1 MARFANKQ
9 IKTDQSLKHLSSD
22 YKLGHRDRV
31 RYAFKTKKGLNETV
45 VKAMSERK
53 REPEWM
59 LKRRL
64 QALDIYDQKP
74 LPTWGG
80 NLKQIDFKDIYYYLE
95 VANQGANTWDDVP
108 DAIKKTFD
116 KIGVPE
122 AERKFLAGVGGQYD
136 STTVYHNLL
145 TRLKKKGVVFLGM
158 DEGLK
163 KYPELVLQYFGK
175 LIPTGDNKLAAL
187 NTAVWSGGSFI
198 YIPKGVEVDLPLQ
211 AYFRINAEKAGQF
224 ERTLIIADEGSK
236 VHYVEGCFIAGTK
249 IRTIHGYLPIES
261 IKVGDQV
268 ASHAGVFRSVY
279 KTQKRRH
286 SGFIYEIGFYG
297 DSTTKLT
304 VTDEHPFLFAKRL
317 KARDRNKKFALKWG
331 KPDELRLKDYLVMP
345 RLKTKSKSSS
355 ITFKISA
362 RRGKSGPRQPLTV
375 KLPLTK
381 ELFKFIGYYLAEGS
395 VDDRGYVR
403 FSLAA
408 DETFMID
415 DVKKLAKLIYPRIN
429 KIHEFGYKDRRGM
442 EVNIS
447 SVELARIMASF
458 GKKANKKALLPEL
471 MTADNGLLTELLKSY
486 FAGDGNYYRK
496 KLQSG
501 FKEVLRMNTVSETLA
516 YQVRDILA
524 KLGIAAFINSRDRRK
539 ESRQMMYTIGVSG
552 DQMAKF
558 GQLVGLKI
566 KNSINNHRRASM
578 FGVDD
583 NYIYLPIKSIKR
595 KKVKGLTV
603 YNFSVDKDESYLAG
617 GVAVHNC
624 SAPQYSSGSL
634 HAAVVEIFVKP
645 GARVQYTTLQN
656 WYKNVFNLVTKRA
669 WVEEEGE
676 MQWIDVNMG
685 SKLTM
690 KYPACILAGRK
701 AKGETLSVALAGAGQ
716 HQDAGAKMTHLAPET
731 TSRII
736 SKSISFDGG
745 RASYRGM
752 VKINKGAVNARSKVV
767 CDALILDEK
776 SRSDTY
782 PTNKIM
788 ENRVTL
794 EHEAT
799 VSKVGEEQLFYLM
812 SRGLEEHEA
821 EAMIVQGFLEP
832 VVKEIPLEYAV
843 EMNRLI
849 ELQMEGSVG

>member
-1 MARFANKQ
+1 MARFAAKK
-9 IKTDQSLKHLSSD
+9 IKTDKKLKSLSQE
-22 YKLGHRDRV
+22 YRLGHHDKIK
-31 RYAFKTKKGLNETV
+31 YAYKAKKGLDQAV
-45 VKAMSERK
+45 VEDLSGRKA
-53 REPEWM
+53 EPEWM

-64 QALDIYDQKP
+64 QALSIYEQKP
-74 LPTWGG
+74 IPTWGG
-80 NLKQIDFKDIYYYLE
+80 DLGQIDFDDIYYYLE
-95 VANQGANTWDDVP
+95 SMDHTGRSWKDVP

-122 AERKFLAGVGGQYD
+122 AERQFLAGVGGQYD

-236 VHYVEGCFIAGTK
+236 VHYVEGC
-249 IRTIHGYLPIES
+249 
-261 IKVGDQV
+261 
-268 ASHAGVFRSVY
+268 
-279 KTQKRRH
+279 
-286 SGFIYEIGFYG
+286 
-297 DSTTKLT
+297 
-304 VTDEHPFLFAKRL
+304 
-317 KARDRNKKFALKWG
+317 
-331 KPDELRLKDYLVMP
+331 
-345 RLKTKSKSSS
+345 
-355 ITFKISA
+355 
-362 RRGKSGPRQPLTV
+362 
-375 KLPLTK
+375 
-381 ELFKFIGYYLAEGS
+381 
-395 VDDRGYVR
+395 
-403 FSLAA
+403 
-408 DETFMID
+408 
-415 DVKKLAKLIYPRIN
+415 
-429 KIHEFGYKDRRGM
+429 
-442 EVNIS
+442 
-447 SVELARIMASF
+447 
-458 GKKANKKALLPEL
+458 
-471 MTADNGLLTELLKSY
+471 
-486 FAGDGNYYRK
+486 
-496 KLQSG
+496 
-501 FKEVLRMNTVSETLA
+501 
-516 YQVRDILA
+516 
-524 KLGIAAFINSRDRRK
+524 
-539 ESRQMMYTIGVSG
+539 
-552 DQMAKF
+552 
-558 GQLVGLKI
+558 
-566 KNSINNHRRASM
+566 
-578 FGVDD
+578 
-583 NYIYLPIKSIKR
+583 
-595 KKVKGLTV
+595 
-603 YNFSVDKDESYLAG
+603 
-617 GVAVHNC
+617 
-624 SAPQYSSGSL
+624 SAPQYSAGAL
-634 HAAVVEIFVKP
+634 HAAVVEIFVKK

-676 MQWIDVNMG
+676 MLWVDVNMG

-701 AKGETLSVALAGAGQ
+701 AKGETLSVAMAGEGQ

-736 SKSISFDGG
+736 SKSISFGGG
-745 RASYRGM
+745 RVSYRGK
-752 VKINKGAVNARSKVV
+752 VQINKGAINARSKVV

-812 SRGLEEHEA
+812 SRGIEEHQA
-821 EAMIVQGFLEP
+821 EALIVQGFLEP
-832 VVKEIPLEYAV
+832 VIKAIPLEYAV

-849 ELQMEGSVG
+849 ELEMEG